1 MNNPYKILARHI
13 ADEKKEVYAIYVF
26 AILNGLIQLSIPLGV
41 QSIIGFVMGGA
52 FSTSLV
58 VLITLMLLGVL
69 MSGVF
74 QIQQM
79 KVIEKI
85 QQKLFHFY
93 AFKFKSQIMRIDI
106 RQSDGHYY
114 PELMN
119 RFLDVANLQKGLSKI
134 LLDIPLASIQILLGL
149 LMVAIFHPLFLVMV
163 FLLLTIIVIMFVLT
177 GRKGL
182 ETSIKES
189 SYKYEVV
196 GWLEEIARMIHIFK
210 LHRNQGLSYGTLD
223 DKIGSFLDYRT
234 KHFNILVS
242 QFKNLIF
249 LKIIITAAMLILGT
263 YLLITQQLNI
273 GQFVAAEIIIITMIN
288 SVEKIIINLDSYY
301 DVLTALDKLNTL
313 DKEEVERDGETIFPM
328 PKQGIKIEW
337 HHVSFSYSQSAPVF
351 DHVNIQL
358 PSRAKIQVSGP
369 EGSGK
374 TTFLRLLSTSV
385 QPSSGSIIFND
396 IPVNTLNNDSYRQ
409 HIGLMMNRPDIFSGS
424 ILDNITMGN
433 QEVSLQKII
442 QLAQAIELD
451 DFVNMTEH
459 GYHTHL
465 DPVGK
470 RIPQT
475 VIKKIL
481 FIRAIVQ
488 QQALIL
494 LEEPFL
500 EMNEPV
506 RKAMLELLNHEVAN
520 STVVIVSDDPMLEH
534 WYTHRLII
542 GQQRI
547 IQQTR

>member
-1 MNNPYKILARHI
+1 MNNPYKILAQHI
-13 ADEKKEVYAIYVF
+13 SSEKKEVYAIYVF

-93 AFKFKSQIMRIDI
+93 AFKFKWQIMRIDI

-163 FLLLTIIVIMFVLT
+163 FLLLTIIVVMFVLT

-210 LHRNQGLSYGTLD
+210 LNRSQGLSYKILD
-223 DKIGSFLDYRT
+223 SKIGSFLDYRT

-242 QFKNLIF
+242 QFRNLIF

-313 DKEEVERDGETIFPM
+313 DREAEERDGETQFPQ
-328 PKQGIKIEW
+328 PNKGIKIEW
-337 HHVSFSYSQSAPVF
+337 HHVSFAYSQSAPVF
-351 DHVNIQL
+351 DHVNLQL
-358 PSRAKIQVSGP
+358 PAGAKIIVHGA

-374 TTFLRLLSTSV
+374 TTFLRLLSTGL

-396 IPVNTLNNDSYRQ
+396 IPVNTLQNDSYRK
-409 HIGLMMNRPDIFSGS
+409 HIGFMLNRPDIFSGS

-442 QLAQAIELD
+442 HMAQAIELD

-500 EMNEPV
+500 EMNKPV
-506 RKAMLELLNHEVAN
+506 RKAMVDLLIHEVPD
-520 STVVIVSDDPMLEH
+520 STVIIVSDEPLLNG
-534 WYTHRLII
+534 WCTHRLHI
-542 GQQRI
+542 GQLRI
-547 IQQTR
+547 NQENR